1 MASLLRQIVAG
12 PRLQHPEAGLDL
24 CYVTDFL
31 IATSGPSSKYPKRAY
46 RNPTDALVRF
56 LDSKHDT
63 DWAIWEFRAEGTG
76 YPDSEVYGRIHHFP
90 WPDHHPPPFG
100 LIPAIMASM
109 RNWLNGEETPDD
121 GGKNKKKKKRV
132 AVVHCK
138 AGKGRSGTVACSYLI
153 SQEGWK
159 MEDALQR
166 FTVRRMRVGFGDGVS
181 IPSQVR
187 WVGYVNRWVNDMGK
201 VYVERPVEILEVH
214 VWGLRDGVK
223 IALEGYVDEGKKI
236 KCFHLFRRKERIIVD
251 DGKTALPL
259 SHDDLIAKERLEKRE
274 RTTKSSPSPSPSSSA
289 NSSTIIQ
296 QPPMTFTSSSTS
308 TSKNIGETNKK
319 ISAAI
324 LRPDKPVI
332 LPTSDVNIDFERR
345 IKAAYTGWAVVTSI
359 AHVWFNAYF
368 EGGDKHDSG
377 IFECDWEALDG
388 IKGSTSKG
396 TKALERV
403 KIVWRYASKEQ
414 LAAEGK
420 EEPPEIARLP
430 EQKVVT
436 MPKPGEPV
444 QESHAADWH
453 GENVV
458 REDESDM
465 EFEGHRSVVNPTS
478 SPVRHQRE
486 GKHTPSSSVEA
497 EAADDEEEEALN
509 GTTHP
514 FIAQASAS
522 TAAAVTSAVKRV
534 RRELGLRKQTVAS
547 ADVSLASSS
556 AEDLSSTTQ
565 QRGKEQEGQGPDDNG
580 NGDNESDME
589 GVKSYLDRE
598 GNGNTNTTV
607 AKDV

>member
-1 MASLLRQIVAG
+1 MN
-12 PRLQHPEAGLDL
+12 D
-24 CYVTDFL
+24 
-31 IATSGPSSKYPKRAY
+31 
-46 RNPTDALVRF
+46 
-56 LDSKHDT
+56 
-63 DWAIWEFRAEGTG
+63 
-76 YPDSEVYGRIHHFP
+76 
-90 WPDHHPPPFG
+90 
-100 LIPAIMASM
+100 
-109 RNWLNGEETPDD
+109 ETPSEEGEGD
-121 GGKNKKKKKRV
+121 KHKKKKKKRV

-166 FTVRRMRVGFGDGVS
+166 FTERRMRVGFGDGVS

-187 WVGYVNRWVNDMGK
+187 WVGYVNRWANDMGK

-236 KCFHLFRRKERIIVD
+236 KCFHLFRRKERIVVD
-251 DGKTALPL
+251 DGKTPMPL

-274 RTTKSSPSPSPSSSA
+274 RATKSSQSPSSSSSA

-296 QPPMTFTSSSTS
+296 QPPMTFSSASTS
-308 TSKNIGETNKK
+308 TSKNIGENNKK

-324 LRPDKPVI
+324 LRPDNPVI

-403 KIVWRYASKEQ
+403 KIVWRYASKQQ

-430 EQKVVT
+430 EQKIVT

-465 EFEGHRSVVNPTS
+465 EFEGHKSVVNPTS
-478 SPVRHQRE
+478 SPVRRQSEDKR
-486 GKHTPSSSVEA
+486 PPEA
-497 EAADDEEEEALN
+497 EADEEDEEEEEALN

-522 TAAAVTSAVKRV
+522 TAAAVTSAMKRV
-534 RRELGLRKQTVAS
+534 RRELGLRKQTAAS
-547 ADVSLASSS
+547 AEVSLGSSS
-556 AEDLSSTTQ
+556 AEDLSAPAQ
-565 QRGKEQEGQGPDDNG
+565 QKRKEKGQGQDENG
-580 NGDNESDME
+580 NGNESDME

-598 GNGNTNTTV
+598 GNGNSNTDKDTSA
-607 AKDV
+607 AKDL

>member
-1 MASLLRQIVAG
+1 MSNFLLLISTV
-12 PRLQHPEAGLDL
+12 
-24 CYVTDFL
+24 

-90 WPDHHPPPFG
+90 WPDHHPPPFA

-109 RNWLNGEETPDD
+109 RNWLNEENLGEA
-121 GGKNKKKKKRV
+121 GGTKKQKKRV

-166 FTVRRMRVGFGDGVS
+166 FTERRMRVGFGDGVS

-187 WVGYVNRWVNDMGK
+187 WVRYVNRWANDMGK

-236 KCFHLFRRKERIIVD
+236 KCFHLFRRKERIVVD

-274 RTTKSSPSPSPSSSA
+274 RTAKSSPSPSPSSSA

-296 QPPMTFTSSSTS
+296 QPSMTFTSSTS
-308 TSKNIGETNKK
+308 TSKNVGEDNKK

-377 IFECDWEALDG
+377 IFECDWEGLDG
-388 IKGSTSKG
+388 IKGSSSKG

-420 EEPPEIARLP
+420 QEPAEIAKLP
-430 EQKVVT
+430 EERVVT
-436 MPKPGEPV
+436 LPKPGEPV

-458 REDESDM
+458 RVDEQGMD
-465 EFEGHRSVVNPTS
+465 FEGHRSVVNPTS
-478 SPVRHQRE
+478 SPVRHQSGSE
-486 GKHTPSSSVEA
+486 HPYTTA
-497 EAADDEEEEALN
+497 EPDEDEDDEEEEALN

-522 TAAAVTSAVKRV
+522 TAAAVTSAMKRV
-534 RRELGLRKQTVAS
+534 RRELGLRKQTAAS
-547 ADVSLASSS
+547 AEVSLANSS
-556 AEDLSSTTQ
+556 AEDLSSPPSQ
-565 QRGKEQEGQGPDDNG
+565 QRRKEQGQEQDENG
-580 NGDNESDME
+580 NGNESDME

-598 GNGNTNTTV
+598 GNGNTNTST
-607 AKDV
+607 AKDL

>member
-1 MASLLRQIVAG
+1 MLRISSIV
-12 PRLQHPEAGLDL
+12 
-24 CYVTDFL
+24 

-56 LDSKHDT
+56 LDSKHGE

-76 YPDSEVYGRIHHFP
+76 YPDSEVYDRIHHFP
-90 WPDHHPPPFG
+90 WPDHHPPPFS
-100 LIPAIMASM
+100 LIPAIMGSM
-109 RNWLNGEETPDD
+109 RNWLHGETPGDEKSPDNSGEE
-121 GGKNKKKKKRV
+121 KKIKKKRV

-166 FTVRRMRVGFGDGVS
+166 FTERRMRIGFGEGVS
-181 IPSQVR
+181 IPSQLRYVR
-187 WVGYVNRWVNDMGK
+187 YVNKWANEMGK

-236 KCFHLFRRKERIIVD
+236 KCFHLFRRKERIVVD
-251 DGKTALPL
+251 DGKNDLAL
-259 SHDDLIAKERLEKRE
+259 SHNDFIAKERLEKGKKKRNA
-274 RTTKSSPSPSPSSSA
+274 SPSPSSSA

-296 QPPMTFTSSSTS
+296 QPPIVFTSSSTS
-308 TSKNIGETNKK
+308 KNVGDNNKR
-319 ISAAI
+319 IAAAI
-324 LRPDKPVI
+324 LRPEKPVI

-345 IKAAYTGWAVVTSI
+345 IKAAYTGWAMVTSI

-377 IFECDWEALDG
+377 IFECDWDGLDG

-420 EEPPEIARLP
+420 ETAEKLP
-430 EQKVVT
+430 EEVVMT
-436 MPKPGEPV
+436 LPKPGEPV
-444 QESHAADWH
+444 HESHAADWH

-458 REDESDM
+458 REDEREM
-465 EFEGHRSVVNPTS
+465 EFSEQNPTS
-478 SPVRHQRE
+478 SPARHHTRE
-486 GKHTPSSSVEA
+486 RSVHKPED
-497 EAADDEEEEALN
+497 ADEKGEKISGATN
-509 GTTHP
+509 P
-514 FIAQASAS
+514 FIAQASA
-522 TAAAVTSAVKRV
+522 TTVAAVTLAMKRV
-534 RRELGLRKQTVAS
+534 RRELGLRKQTDAS
-547 ADVSLASSS
+547 AEVSLASSS
-556 AEDLSSTTQ
+556 AEDLSSSLPKRQ
-565 QRGKEQEGQGPDDNG
+565 EQKRKEEGQDG
-580 NGDNESDME
+580 NDSDSDME
-589 GVKSYLDRE
+589 GVKPYLEGE
-598 GNGNTNTTV
+598 GNGSTNTNTN
-607 AKDV
+607 K

>member
-1 MASLLRQIVAG
+1 
-12 PRLQHPEAGLDL
+12 
-24 CYVTDFL
+24 
-31 IATSGPSSKYPKRAY
+31 
-46 RNPTDALVRF
+46 
-56 LDSKHDT
+56 
-63 DWAIWEFRAEGTG
+63 
-76 YPDSEVYGRIHHFP
+76 
-90 WPDHHPPPFG
+90 
-100 LIPAIMASM
+100 M
-109 RNWLNGEETPDD
+109 RNWLNEEETPGERQVD
-121 GGKNKKKKKRV
+121 KHKKKKKRV

-166 FTVRRMRVGFGDGVS
+166 FTERRMRVGFGDGVS

-187 WVGYVNRWVNDMGK
+187 WVGYVNRWANDMGK
-201 VYVERPVEILEVH
+201 LYVERPVEILEVH

-236 KCFHLFRRKERIIVD
+236 KCFHLFRRRERIVVD

-259 SHDDLIAKERLEKRE
+259 SSNDIIAKERLEKRE
-274 RTTKSSPSPSPSSSA
+274 RAAKSSPSPSPSSSA

-296 QPPMTFTSSSTS
+296 QPPMTFTSTSSS
-308 TSKNIGETNKK
+308 TSKNVGENNKK

-324 LRPDKPVI
+324 LRPNKPVI

-368 EGGDKHDSG
+368 EGGDQHDSG
-377 IFECDWEALDG
+377 IFECDWEGLDG

-420 EEPPEIARLP
+420 EEPAEIAKLP
-430 EQKVVT
+430 EEKVIT
-436 MPKPGEPV
+436 LPKPGEPV

-458 REDESDM
+458 REDESGM
-465 EFEGHRSVVNPTS
+465 EFEEHRNVVNPTS
-478 SPVRHQRE
+478 SPVRHLQP
-486 GKHTPSSSVEA
+486 GKEHRTTSVDEP
-497 EAADDEEEEALN
+497 EEDEEEEEALN

-514 FIAQASAS
+514 FVAQASAS
-522 TAAAVTSAVKRV
+522 TAAAVSSAVKRV
-534 RRELGLRKQTVAS
+534 RRDLGLRKQTAAS
-547 ADVSLASSS
+547 AEVSLASSS
-556 AEDLSSTTQ
+556 AEDLSSPPSQ
-565 QRGKEQEGQGPDDNG
+565 QQETRRKEQGQGQGLGKDESGNENG
-580 NGDNESDME
+580 NESDME
-589 GVKSYLDRE
+589 GVKSYLDRDT
-598 GNGNTNTTV
+598 NANTSA
-607 AKDV
+607 AKDL

>member
-1 MASLLRQIVAG
+1 M
-12 PRLQHPEAGLDL
+12 
-24 CYVTDFL
+24 

-56 LDSKHDT
+56 LDSKHDA

-90 WPDHHPPPFG
+90 WPDHHPPPFA
-100 LIPAIMASM
+100 LIPSIMASM
-109 RNWLNGEETPDD
+109 RNWLNDEETPGEE
-121 GGKNKKKKKRV
+121 GGDKRKKKKRV

-166 FTVRRMRVGFGDGVS
+166 FTERRMRVGFGNGVS
-181 IPSQVR
+181 IPSQLR
-187 WVGYVNRWVNDMGK
+187 WVGYVNRWANNMDK

-236 KCFHLFRRKERIIVD
+236 KCFHLFRRKERVVID
-251 DGKTALPL
+251 DGKTASP
-259 SHDDLIAKERLEKRE
+259 SSQDDLIAKERLEKRE
-274 RTTKSSPSPSPSSSA
+274 RKVRSSPSPSPASSA

-308 TSKNIGETNKK
+308 TSKNVGENNRK
-319 ISAAI
+319 ISAAV

-377 IFECDWEALDG
+377 IFECDWEGLDG
-388 IKGSTSKG
+388 IKGSSSKG
-396 TKALERV
+396 TRALEKV

-414 LAAEGK
+414 LATEGK
-420 EEPPEIARLP
+420 EEPAEIAKLP
-430 EQKVVT
+430 EEKVIT
-436 MPKPGEPV
+436 LPKPGEPV

-465 EFEGHRSVVNPTS
+465 DFEGHSSVVNPTS
-478 SPVRHQRE
+478 SPARHPRKQ
-486 GKHTPSSSVEA
+486 HPSSSAEA
-497 EAADDEEEEALN
+497 EKDRDQDKKEEALN
-509 GTTHP
+509 ETTHP

-522 TAAAVTSAVKRV
+522 TAAAVTSAVERV
-534 RRELGLRKQTVAS
+534 QRELGLRKQTAAS
-547 ADVSLASSS
+547 ADVSLANSS
-556 AEDLSSTTQ
+556 AEDLSQHSEQ
-565 QRGKEQEGQGPDDNG
+565 KQKEQGQGQDENG
-580 NGDNESDME
+580 NESDME
-589 GVKSYLDRE
+589 GVKSYVDR
-598 GNGNTNTTV
+598 
-607 AKDV
+607 

>member
-1 MASLLRQIVAG
+1 
-12 PRLQHPEAGLDL
+12 
-24 CYVTDFL
+24 
-31 IATSGPSSKYPKRAY
+31 
-46 RNPTDALVRF
+46 
-56 LDSKHDT
+56 
-63 DWAIWEFRAEGTG
+63 
-76 YPDSEVYGRIHHFP
+76 
-90 WPDHHPPPFG
+90 
-100 LIPAIMASM
+100 
-109 RNWLNGEETPDD
+109 LNEESPGEEQGD
-121 GGKNKKKKKRV
+121 KKKKKKRV

-166 FTVRRMRVGFGDGVS
+166 FTERRMRVGFGDGVS

-187 WVGYVNRWVNDMGK
+187 WVGYVNRWANHMGK

-236 KCFHLFRRKERIIVD
+236 KCFHLFRRKERIVVD
-251 DGKTALPL
+251 DGKNALPL
-259 SHDDLIAKERLEKRE
+259 SHDDLSAKERLEKR
-274 RTTKSSPSPSPSSSA
+274 TDAKSSPSPSLSSST

-296 QPPMTFTSSSTS
+296 QSSMTFTSSSTS
-308 TSKNIGETNKK
+308 KNVGDNNKR
-319 ISAAI
+319 IAAAI

-345 IKAAYTGWAVVTSI
+345 IKAAYTGWAMVTSI

-377 IFECDWEALDG
+377 IFECDWEGLDG

-403 KIVWRYASKEQ
+403 KIVWRYASKEK

-420 EEPPEIARLP
+420 EEPAEIAKLP
-430 EQKVVT
+430 EEVVMT
-436 MPKPGEPV
+436 LPKPGEPV
-444 QESHAADWH
+444 HESHAADWH
-453 GENVV
+453 GANVV
-458 REDESDM
+458 REDESGMDFS
-465 EFEGHRSVVNPTS
+465 EHRSSVVNPTS
-478 SPVRHQRE
+478 SPVRYHQPGGNE
-486 GKHTPSSSVEA
+486 HKSTSVDEP
-497 EAADDEEEEALN
+497 EEEEEEEEEEALN

-534 RRELGLRKQTVAS
+534 RRELGLRKQTAAS
-547 ADVSLASSS
+547 AEVSLANSS
-556 AEDLSSTTQ
+556 AEDLSSPPQ
-565 QRGKEQEGQGPDDNG
+565 QQQQQKRKEQGQDENG
-580 NGDNESDME
+580 NGNESDME
-589 GVKSYLDRE
+589 GVKSYLDRD
-598 GNGNTNTTV
+598 TNTDKNTS
-607 AKDV
+607 AARDV

>member
-1 MASLLRQIVAG
+1 M
-12 PRLQHPEAGLDL
+12 
-24 CYVTDFL
+24 L
-31 IATSGPSSKYPKRAY
+31 ILTVVATSGPSSKYPKRAY

-56 LDSKHDT
+56 LDSKHDE

-90 WPDHHPPPFG
+90 WPDHNPPPFA

-109 RNWLNGEETPDD
+109 RNWLNEESFGEERIDI
-121 GGKNKKKKKRV
+121 KKEKRV

-166 FTVRRMRVGFGDGVS
+166 FTERRMRVGFGDGVS

-187 WVGYVNRWVNDMGK
+187 WVRYVNRWANDMGK

-236 KCFHLFRRKERIIVD
+236 KCFHLFRRKERIVVD
-251 DGKTALPL
+251 DGKSTLPL
-259 SHDDLIAKERLEKRE
+259 SSDDLIAKDRLEKRE
-274 RTTKSSPSPSPSSSA
+274 KERVGKSSPSPPPSSSS
-289 NSSTIIQ
+289 NSSIITQ
-296 QPPMTFTSSSTS
+296 QPPMTFKPSTS
-308 TSKNIGETNKK
+308 TSKNVGDNNNRIA
-319 ISAAI
+319 AAI

-332 LPTSDVNIDFERR
+332 LPTSDVNIGFERR
-345 IKAAYTGWAVVTSI
+345 IKAAYTGWAAVTSI

-368 EGGDKHDSG
+368 EGGNKHDSG
-377 IFECDWEALDG
+377 IFECDWEGLDG
-388 IKGSTSKG
+388 IKGSSSKG

-403 KIVWRYASKEQ
+403 KVVWRYASKEQ

-420 EEPPEIARLP
+420 EQSAEIAKFP
-430 EQKVVT
+430 EEKVIT
-436 MPKPGEPV
+436 LPKPGEPV

-453 GENVV
+453 GGNIM
-458 REDESDM
+458 REDESGMD
-465 EFEGHRSVVNPTS
+465 FEEHRSVVNPTS
-478 SPVRHQRE
+478 SAVRHGNE
-486 GKHTPSSSVEA
+486 SHKPASVHEPKPK
-497 EAADDEEEEALN
+497 EEEEEKALN

-514 FIAQASAS
+514 FIAHASAS

-534 RRELGLRKQTVAS
+534 RRELGLRKQTAAS
-547 ADVSLASSS
+547 TEVSLASSS
-556 AEDLSSTTQ
+556 AEDVFSPPQ
-565 QRGKEQEGQGPDDNG
+565 QHGQHEGKEQGQAQDG
-580 NGDNESDME
+580 NGNESDME
-589 GVKSYLDRE
+589 GIKSYLDRDA
-598 GNGNTNTTV
+598 NTNTST
-607 AKDV
+607 AKEDA